1 MPKRPT
7 IADVAKAA
15 GVSTATVDRVL
26 NNRRPVKRS
35 TVEAVLNASR
45 RLGFRRTHQI
55 ESRIEELR
63 PGARLGFVLQ
73 KSSKSFYVELANEIR
88 GATQSLLQSRGQVE
102 IAFVEELAPE
112 PIVRAMATLAR
123 VVDAM
128 AVVSVDHPLIA
139 DEIRRLK
146 DEGIPVWAL
155 LSDLTSHDRA
165 GYIGIDCRKA
175 GRTAGWTLSRFCPAG
190 SKIGTLI
197 GSHRYNGHEDR
208 DAGLRAYVREAGLDL
223 HVLQSVSYSDSIEG
237 AHSSALDLVSR
248 HPDLAGLHVIGGG
261 AEGAIRALK
270 ESGLADKVACV
281 CHDRTQG
288 TRMALLDGS
297 IVMVIAAPVE
307 RIARSAVSLLA
318 STGPDTRPGDDG
330 ALPVIPFDILISE
343 NL

>member
-1 MPKRPT
+1 MARRPT

-26 NNRRPVKRS
+26 NNRRPVKLS
-35 TVEAVLNASR
+35 TVEAVLDASR
-45 RLGFRRTHQI
+45 RLGFRRTHQV
-55 ESRIEELR
+55 ESRAEELLQR
-63 PGARLGFVLQ
+63 TRLGFVLQ
-73 KSSKSFYVELANEIR
+73 KSSKTFYVELAKEIR
-88 GATQSLLQSRGQVE
+88 CATQSLLKSRGRVE
-102 IAFVEELAPE
+102 IEFVEELAPE

-123 VVDAM
+123 RVDSM
-128 AVVSVDHPLIA
+128 AVVSVDHPLVA

-146 DEGIPVWAL
+146 GKGIPVWAL
-155 LSDLTSHDRA
+155 LSDLTSHDKA
-165 GYIGIDCRKA
+165 GYIGIDGRKA

-237 AHSSALDLVSR
+237 AHSSALSLISR

-261 AEGAIRALK
+261 AEGAVRALN
-270 ESGLADKVACV
+270 ECGLAEKVACV

-297 IVMVIAAPVE
+297 VVMVIAAPAE
-307 RIARSAVSLLA
+307 RIAKSAVSLLA
-318 STGPDTRPGDDG
+318 TTGSGPGPGDDG
-330 ALPVIPFDILISE
+330 ALPVIPFDMLISE